1 MKNTKWAI
9 TIILILLSQNLICQD
24 RESLSIS
31 LEESIVKAIKDN
43 LRVAVEVYNPDMADV
58 AVQRAKEIFLP
69 QFGLNYSN
77 QRNEN
82 PSYWWLQ
89 GEETVIN
96 KQRNFGISVNQ
107 LIPTGANASLSLSNY
122 RYKTNE
128 AFQLINP
135 RYGSTLQIEVTQ
147 PLLKNF
153 GLNITRKEII
163 VAQNNL
169 DISQNQFKTILI
181 DMIYQTQE
189 TYWNLVY
196 AIENYKVKQQS
207 LELAKDLLNKTSKEV
222 EFGKIAPIEIL
233 NAQAVVASREAD
245 MLQAEALIRKNE
257 DQLKDLL
264 NIAEGE
270 EIAPVKIIPTDQPSF
285 DRKAIVLDEASETA
299 LANRPDL
306 IVQEK
311 FIDNNELNL
320 RVAKNQMLPG
330 LDLSFSYWS
339 PGISGDRIL
348 YQGDNPFTGIIV
360 GKEKGSPSESLSD
373 AFSFIYNNWSV
384 SLTLSIPLS
393 NFLSKADLIH
403 SKMELEKSL
412 LEMKTKKRQVLLETR
427 DAVLDIETNAKR
439 VEAYRIARELAEE
452 RLKAEEKKLSV
463 GLTTN
468 YFVLQ
473 YQEELAN
480 ARSMEIK
487 ALIDYKLALAKLD
500 KAQGTSLE
508 DRNIKIA
515 QFGN

>member
-1 MKNTKWAI
+1 MKNAKWI
-9 TIILILLSQNLICQD
+9 TAIILIAWVQPLIGQSG
-24 RESLSIS
+24 ESLSLS
-31 LEESIVKAIKDN
+31 LEESIIKAIKDN
-43 LRVAVEVYNPDMADV
+43 LQVAVEVYNPDMAGV
-58 AVQRAKEIFLP
+58 SVQRAKEIFLP
-69 QFGLNYSN
+69 QFGLNYAN

-96 KQRNFGISVNQ
+96 KQRNFGVSVDQ
-107 LIPTGANASLSLSNY
+107 LIPTGGKASLSLSNY
-122 RYKTNE
+122 KYKTNE

-135 RYGSTLQIEVTQ
+135 RYGSTLQLELTQ

-153 GLNITRKEII
+153 GFNVTRREII

-169 DISQNQFKTILI
+169 EISRNQFKTILL
-181 DMIYQTQE
+181 DTVYRTQE

-207 LELAKDLLNKTSKEV
+207 LELARDLLNKTSKEV
-222 EFGKIAPIEIL
+222 EYGKIAPIEIL

-245 MLQAEALIRKNE
+245 MLQAEALIRKSE

-264 NIAEGE
+264 NIADGE
-270 EIAPVKIIPTDQPSF
+270 EISPTKIIPTDKPAF
-285 DRKAIVLDEASETA
+285 DLENIILKEASAIA

-306 IVQEK
+306 KAREK
-311 FIDNNELNL
+311 NIETNELNVS
-320 RVAKNQMLPG
+320 VAKNQMLPG

-360 GKEKGSPSESLSD
+360 GKEAGSPSDSLSD

-384 SLTLSIPLS
+384 SLTLSLPLS
-393 NFLSKADLIH
+393 NFVSKAELIR
-403 SKMELEKSL
+403 SKMELEKSF
-412 LEMKTKKRQVLLETR
+412 LELKSKKRQVLLETR
-427 DAVLDIETNAKR
+427 DAVLDIDTNAKR

-452 RLKAEEKKLSV
+452 RLNAEEKKLAV

-500 KAQGTSLE
+500 KAMGTSLE
-508 DRNIKIA
+508 NRNIKIT
-515 QFGN
+515 QFIE